1 MPIRHFGKEYMNFI
15 KGEDAILNRVIF
27 DQLISE
33 LTDKERE
40 TILMWTKGNTLKEI
54 AQHISLEYEG
64 RTEDTI
70 LTTRTIGTRIKK
82 IIKKLKGKIESTPD
96 HSNDD

>member
-15 KGEDAILNRVIF
+15 NGEEAILNRVIF
-27 DQLISE
+27 DQLIAE

-40 TILMWTKGNTLKEI
+40 TILMWSKGSTLREI
-54 AQHISLEYEG
+54 AHYISLEYEG

-82 IIKKLKGKIESTPD
+82 IIKKLQGKIQPTTD
-96 HSNDD
+96 NYNLL